1 MNDWPPIPVLR
12 QRLSN
17 CSGYITN
24 KGEAPPGV
32 TQWDMCQCQG
42 GVVGFSGR
50 KKKSGPCDICQVYSA
65 VYHDKATFPVTLNNV
80 ERLQSA
86 DDPNVH
92 MEVQQICGGCW
103 DWYIIIAN
111 NSQTCTCLGCEKWK
125 NYQRIFYERCRAQ
138 KGAGKGAAVP
148 PNPATGSMIPL
159 TSVAFVG
166 AAAAATP
173 WEQPVAAADDPWASV
188 QPDAAAVPAD
198 AAVQQQ
204 IMALPV
210 KQGPNDPPI
219 KAPPPKAPQTPANDA
234 PPQPH
239 LSEVMERMIDME
251 AQLGRIEMKLNRLAG
266 PTPMGSLQDS
276 SPTHLSSSGHSG
288 QPSSGNAGGGG
299 SAGASGSGGSGSDG
313 TGGFVALP
321 DTNAYTGPG

>member
-1 MNDWPPIPVLR
+1 
-12 QRLSN
+12 
-17 CSGYITN
+17 
-24 KGEAPPGV
+24 
-32 TQWDMCQCQG
+32 MCQCQG

-86 DDPNVH
+86 DDPNVY
-92 MEVQQICGGCW
+92 MDVQQICGGCW

-125 NYQRIFYERCRAQ
+125 TYQRIIYERCRAQ

-210 KQGPNDPPI
+210 KSDPKDPPI
-219 KAPPPKAPQTPANDA
+219 KGPPPKAPQTPANNAA
-234 PPQPH
+234 PHPQ

-276 SPTHLSSSGHSG
+276 SPANLSSSGHG
-288 QPSSGNAGGGG
+288 SGNAGAGGGAGASGSGDGGGGGGGGASGSGDGGGGG
-299 SAGASGSGGSGSDG
+299 SAGSGGAAGSGGGGSGSDG
-313 TGGFVALP
+313 AGTGGFNVLP
-321 DTNAYTGPG
+321 DSNAFVGT